1 MKLLNSLIDIG
12 GFFMYMTTFI
22 ANFNKAR
29 FLTPILLN
37 QTLIV
42 EIKPQQETSHFI
54 KLSSKGAKTLHTHPS
69 KIDFVMEGEAQDL
82 EQVLLN
88 TVSLKQLIAFGK
100 ITIKGSYRDFL
111 KFEAIIKLS

>member
-1 MKLLNSLIDIG
+1 MKLLYSLIDIG

-22 ANFNKAR
+22 SNFNKAR

-42 EIKPQQETSHFI
+42 EIKPRQETSHFI
-54 KLSSKGAKTLHTHPS
+54 ELSSKGAKTLHTHPV
-69 KIDFVMEGEAQDL
+69 KIDFVMEGEGHDL

-88 TVSLKQLIAFGK
+88 TVSLKQLISFEK
-100 ITIKGSYRDFL
+100 ITIKGSYRNFL